1 MYFRV
6 VATYKTLANSSEGF
20 YKEKGSKFLAFAV
33 PVSSEAEVKAFI
45 AQKRK
50 EHHQAVH
57 VCSAFRIGADHKL
70 FRASD
75 DGEPSNSAGPPI
87 LGQIQAFELTNV
99 LIAVVRYYGGTNL
112 GVGGLISAYRTAAK
126 EALEAAVLIEKEEQI
141 DLDISFAY
149 EKMHLVMDLLKR
161 EKVQIIGQ
169 ELSEKC
175 ELSFRVSKSEKEK
188 IQSLLAPLTYWSSPP
203 HTETPRASLQN
214 NKNQKPHRQR
224 CNLYR
229 EFWN

>member
-1 MYFRV
+1 M
-6 VATYKTLANSSEGF
+6 VATYKTLANCSEGF

-33 PVSSEAEVKAFI
+33 PVTSEAEIKAYI

-57 VCSAFRIGADHKL
+57 VCSAFRLGADHKL
-70 FRASD
+70 YRSSD

-126 EALEAAVLIEKEEQI
+126 EALEAAVIIEKEEEL

-161 EKVQIIGQ
+161 EKVQIKEQCLAETCALTI
-169 ELSEKC
+169 C
-175 ELSFRVSKSEKEK
+175 ISKDQLAK
-188 IQSLLAPLTYWSSPP
+188 IQGLLEAILMP
-203 HTETPRASLQN
+203 
-214 NKNQKPHRQR
+214 
-224 CNLYR
+224 
-229 EFWN
+229 

>member
-1 MYFRV
+1 
-6 VATYKTLANSSEGF
+6 VATYKTIADPSEGF

-33 PVSSEAEVKAFI
+33 PFTSEDQIKTFI

-57 VCSAFRIGADHKL
+57 VCSAFRLGADHKL

-87 LGQIQAFELTNV
+87 LGQIQAYGLTDI

-126 EALEAAVLIEKEEQI
+126 DALENALIVEKEEMESYAFSCSYAQMPSVMSFLKKERI
-141 DLDISFAY
+141 EISSTQ
-149 EKMHLVMDLLKR
+149 MDLNCQFELLLK
-161 EKVQIIGQ
+161 
-169 ELSEKC
+169 
-175 ELSFRVSKSEKEK
+175 KSDATAIMNG
-188 IQSLLAPLTYWSSPP
+188 IQGLLA
-203 HTETPRASLQN
+203 
-214 NKNQKPHRQR
+214 
-224 CNLYR
+224 
-229 EFWN
+229 

>member
-1 MYFRV
+1 M
-6 VATYKTLANSSEGF
+6 ATYKTIADPSEGF

-33 PVSSEAEVKAFI
+33 PFTSEDQIKTFI

-57 VCSAFRIGADHKL
+57 VCSAFRLGADHKL

-87 LGQIQAFELTNV
+87 LGQIQAYGLTDV

-126 EALEAAVLIEKEEQI
+126 EALENAQIVEKEEMESYAFSCSYAQMPSVM
-141 DLDISFAY
+141 SFLKK
-149 EKMHLVMDLLKR
+149 ERIEITSTQMDLNCQFELLLK
-161 EKVQIIGQ
+161 KGDATAIMKG
-169 ELSEKC
+169 
-175 ELSFRVSKSEKEK
+175 
-188 IQSLLAPLTYWSSPP
+188 IQGLLA
-203 HTETPRASLQN
+203 
-214 NKNQKPHRQR
+214 
-224 CNLYR
+224 
-229 EFWN
+229 

>member
-1 MYFRV
+1 M
-6 VATYKTLANSSEGF
+6 ATYKTIAHPSEGF

-33 PVSSEAEVKAFI
+33 PLTTEDQIKAFI

-57 VCSAFRIGADHKL
+57 VCSAFRLGADHKL

-87 LGQIQAFELTNV
+87 LGQIQAYGLTDI

-126 EALEAAVLIEKEEQI
+126 EALENALIVEKEEMEIYAFSCSYAQMPSVMSFLKKERI
-141 DLDISFAY
+141 EILSTQLDLDCQFKLNLMKDKSQQIIL
-149 EKMHLVMDLLKR
+149 ELLK
-161 EKVQIIGQ
+161 
-169 ELSEKC
+169 L
-175 ELSFRVSKSEKEK
+175 
-188 IQSLLAPLTYWSSPP
+188 
-203 HTETPRASLQN
+203 
-214 NKNQKPHRQR
+214 
-224 CNLYR
+224 
-229 EFWN
+229 